1 MKMNKI
7 TELEKYLIALLK
19 SSDLDK
25 ECIVPVVLMLN
36 KSKEQQIKLLEFLTY
51 NENAPHDAIMSKAL
65 DIVKNNKI
73 IKKKYI
79 ENIRILKYQ

>member
-1 MKMNKI
+1 
-7 TELEKYLIALLK
+7 
-19 SSDLDK
+19 
-25 ECIVPVVLMLN
+25 MLN
-36 KSKEQQIKLLEFLTY
+36 KSKEHQIKLLEFLTY
-51 NENAPHDAIMSKAL
+51 NENATHDAIMSKAL

>member
-1 MKMNKI
+1 MNKI

-19 SSDLDK
+19 SFDLDK
-25 ECIVPVVLMLN
+25 GCIVPVVLMLN
-36 KSKEQQIKLLEFLTY
+36 KSKKHKIKLLDFITY
-51 NENAPHDAIMSKAL
+51 NENATHDAIMSKAL

-73 IKKKYI
+73 IKKKHI